1 MKNIKTGIGF
11 LLQVMVSCYF
21 WATFFLVSALLFPAG
36 VLLWITTV
44 FFDRRRYILHQATC
58 LWSDLM
64 VGINFYWKVQVEGR
78 DKIDPSQVYVMVSNH
93 QSGLDVLVL
102 FKLHTHFKWVAKKEL
117 FSIPFIGWQMGLN
130 GYIPIERAHGKSK
143 LKMMDKA
150 AESIAARNSV
160 ILFPEGTRSPDGNLH
175 PYKTGAFK
183 LALDARAPVLP
194 IVIKGTHQAIR
205 KGELLVYRNDC
216 IKLVI
221 LDPIPFESFSHL
233 DARELSQ
240 LIHEK
245 TRLELER
252 NA

>member
-1 MKNIKTGIGF
+1 MRR
-11 LLQVMVSCYF
+11 
-21 WATFFLVSALLFPAG
+21 LVV
-36 VLLWITTV
+36 VLLVGLAILAAQAQNTAPAPFVLSKSLMAVRITNPEQQFTT
-44 FFDRRRYILHQATC
+44 FAPL
-58 LWSDLM
+58 
-64 VGINFYWKVQVEGR
+64 
-78 DKIDPSQVYVMVSNH
+78 
-93 QSGLDVLVL
+93 
-102 FKLHTHFKWVAKKEL
+102 
-117 FSIPFIGWQMGLN
+117 
-130 GYIPIERAHGKSK
+130 

-205 KGELLVYRNDC
+205 KGEMLVYRNDC